1 MKNITIE
8 NCSQCGLELFE
19 WKEGERVNNYE
30 DMKGTIP
37 HTQLRCEIHQIVLLA
52 MSKQLKEIQ
61 NDVWKIKERI
71 NL

>member
-30 DMKGTIP
+30 NMKGTIP
-37 HTQLRCEIHQIVLLA
+37 HTQMRCEIHQIV
-52 MSKQLKEIQ
+52 SKQLKEIQ
-61 NDVWKIKERI
+61 NDVRKIKEGI